1 MTPSDVASNVRAA
14 LRGEQQSAV
23 AQILC
28 RARHRRRHRQ
38 CQGEAVQVDP
48 IKPKL
53 IGPGTK
59 RLKLMY
65 DQGLRLEYMGASIFA
80 NTGSEYGKYSLPTRP
95 DSPEW

>member
-1 MTPSDVASNVRAA
+1 M
-14 LRGEQQSAV
+14 
-23 AQILC
+23 
-28 RARHRRRHRQ
+28 
-38 CQGEAVQVDP
+38 QVDP